1 MIMAKQKKYTELTEE
16 LETILEQIDNED
28 ISVDELAQKVKRATK
43 LITLCKAIL
52 TETEE
57 QVNEMLKDMDEE

>member
-1 MIMAKQKKYTELTEE
+1 MAKQKKYTELTEE